1 MSDETSSE
9 PVLKR
14 AVTWKV
20 GLFMVATGILDW
32 TYLSGPAVSMVGK
45 WAPLAW
51 ILTVGIMAV
60 SCYIYLEMAIMF
72 KDSAGGL
79 AMYVMEGYKK
89 RSPVPGVIAQWGYV
103 MGWGLAVAAIAT
115 FAGYFIQFF
124 IPTFNIVLGAL
135 VIVAGCYFIN
145 CKGIEASGKVQSL
158 MAPLIIATV
167 AVLAGSIA
175 KLPVL
180 SPDFSVV
187 EVAQEGANYPML
199 FLGACFLV
207 AWSAFALEAVL
218 TLTAEYKDPVKDTKK
233 AVLYS
238 SIMMMVLTT
247 AICVAMTWYLP
258 LDVVL
263 NDPYTP
269 LLPLS
274 EAVFGPLFAKVFG
287 VLLII
292 GLINGVNMCCVA
304 SSRVLFESSKLGF
317 MPKCFMKLNKNQA
330 PSTALLFILL
340 INAALIVTVGEAPV
354 FMVVAGGIGYFITI
368 ILSNFSIY
376 FMRKD
381 FPDLP
386 RPYRIPDYM
395 VSVSI
400 LIGLV
405 NTVFLIVGSIS
416 YGWKNVLVGIIMLL
430 LVFPLYWYRAKVED
444 RKALPGTGAVADMDL
459 HPE

>member
-1 MSDETSSE
+1 MSEENSGK

-14 AVTWKV
+14 AVTWKM
-20 GLFMVATGILDW
+20 GMYMVATGILDW

-51 ILTVGIMAV
+51 VITVGIMAV
-60 SCYIYLEMAIMF
+60 SCYVFLEMAIMF

-89 RSPVPGVIAQWGYV
+89 HSPIPGLIAQWGYV

-115 FAGYFIQFF
+115 FAGFFIQFF
-124 IPTFNIVLGAL
+124 IPEFNIVLGAL
-135 VIVAGCYFIN
+135 AIVAGCYFIN

-158 MAPLIIATV
+158 MAPLIIATI

-187 EVAQEGANYPML
+187 ELNQDGASPLTL

-218 TLTAEYKDPVKDTKK
+218 TLTAEYRDPVKDTKK
-233 AVLYS
+233 AVGYS
-238 SIMMMVLTT
+238 AVMMMLMTT
-247 AICVAMTWYLP
+247 GICMAMTWYLP

-269 LLPLS
+269 LLPLAES
-274 EAVFGPLFAKVFG
+274 IFGPLITKIFG
-287 VLLII
+287 VLMII

-304 SSRVLFESSKLGF
+304 SSRVLFESSKLGY

-330 PSTALLFILL
+330 PSTALLFIAL
-340 INAALIVTVGEAPV
+340 INAVLIVTVGEAPV
-354 FMVVAGGIGYFITI
+354 FMVVAGAIGYFITV

-400 LIGLV
+400 LIGLI
-405 NTVFLIVGSIS
+405 NTVFLIVGGIS
-416 YGWKNVLVGIIMLL
+416 YGLKNVLVGILVLL
-430 LVFPLYWYRAKVED
+430 LVFPLYWYRTKLED
-444 RKALPGTGAVADMDL
+444 KKGVTQKT
-459 HPE
+459 ETKTNIQTN

>member
-1 MSDETSSE
+1 MSEENSGK

-14 AVTWKV
+14 AVSWKI
-20 GLFMVATGILDW
+20 GMFMVATGILDW

-51 ILTVGIMAV
+51 IITVGIMAI
-60 SCYIYLEMAIMF
+60 SCFVYLEMALMF

-89 RSPVPGVIAQWGYV
+89 RSPIPGAISEWGYV

-124 IPTFNIVLGAL
+124 IPEFDIVLGAL
-135 VIVAGCYFIN
+135 AIVFACYVLN
-145 CKGIEASGKVQSL
+145 CRGIEASGKAQSL
-158 MAPLIIATV
+158 MAPLILATV
-167 AVLAGSIA
+167 VLLVGSFG

-187 EVAQEGANYPML
+187 DFNQPGANHLMT
-199 FLGACFLV
+199 FLGACYLV
-207 AWSAFALEAVL
+207 AWSAFALECVL

-233 AVLYS
+233 AVAYS
-238 SIMMMVLTT
+238 AIMMMLMTV
-247 AICVAMTWYLP
+247 AICLAMTWYLP

-263 NDPYTP
+263 NDPFTP
-269 LLPLS
+269 LLPLA
-274 EAVFGPLFAKVFG
+274 EAVFGPTFTKIFG

-292 GLINGVNMCCVA
+292 GLMNGVNMCYVA
-304 SSRVLFESSKLGF
+304 SSRVLFESSKLGY
-317 MPKCFMKLNKNQA
+317 MPKWFMKLNKKQA
-330 PSTALLFILL
+330 PSTSLFFIMLL
-340 INAALIVTVGEAPV
+340 NSALIIFAGESPV
-354 FMVVAGGIGYFITI
+354 FMVVAGSIGYFITI

-386 RPYRIPDYM
+386 RSYRVPDYM
-395 VSVSI
+395 VYVSV
-400 LIGLV
+400 LIGII
-405 NTVFLIVGSIS
+405 NTVFLIVGSLS
-416 YGWKNVLVGIIMLL
+416 YGWKNVLTGILVLM
-430 LVFPLYWYRAKVED
+430 LVFPLYWYRTKVED
-444 RKALPGTGAVADMDL
+444 KKGVAQKTETKTNTQVD
-459 HPE
+459 